1 MMGRHRWWWLLL
13 CLLSTHSIAD
23 DTRVQVADPYLELH
37 TGPGRGYPV
46 TQVVERGQRVDIIMR
61 TTDWF
66 QLRTDDGRTGWASR
80 FQMASTL
87 TEAGVQLTFRDTLMD
102 EYRNRRFEVGFA
114 GGTLEGDALLL
125 VRAGYRVTD
134 NLMGEVA
141 YGESSGD
148 YSSTRSYY
156 VAVVSMPFPEWR
168 ISPFFS
174 LGIGKFHNIPAS
186 TLVGAF
192 ETKSNMANAAVG
204 VHMYVTR
211 RFFVRGDYRRH
222 VAFIDENRT
231 RAYNEISLGVGFF
244 LF

>member
-1 MMGRHRWWWLLL
+1 MMRQRWLLAVL
-13 CLLSTHSIAD
+13 WLLSASAVAD
-23 DTRVQVADPYLELH
+23 EYQVQVADPYLELH

-46 TQVVERGQRVDIIMR
+46 TQVVERGQRVEILMR

-66 QLRTDDGRTGWASR
+66 QLRTADGRTGWASR

-87 TEAGVQLTFRDTLMD
+87 TEAGVPLRFRDTLLD
-102 EYRNRRFEVGFA
+102 DYRKRRFEVGFA
-114 GGTLEGDALLL
+114 GGTLEGDAFML
-125 VRAGYRVTD
+125 VRAGYRVSE
-134 NLMGEVA
+134 NLMGEIS

-148 YSSTRSYY
+148 YSTSRVYY
-156 VAVVSMPFPEWR
+156 LGVVSQPFPEWR

-174 LGIGKFHNIPAS
+174 LGIGKFHNIPNA
-186 TLVGAF
+186 TLVGAL

-204 VHMYVTR
+204 LNLYVTR

-231 RAYNEISLGVGFF
+231 RAYIEITLGVGFY